1 MRSETKAART
11 RKRLK
16 AQRARSKELE
26 RKREYKR
33 LTAGNGRFETNTDA
47 IVAANPDDENNG
59 IAAMYSDHGKGA
71 DAIRSFDERTP
82 EALAKSEAENEA
94 RELALDKA
102 DRRKYEQTMDELR
115 QCGKAHLC
123 PTLKIIVKN
132 RNLPTEE
139 KRECNI
145 LTMALQLRNQRSARQ
160 TGTRRKSDT
169 NAT

>member
-11 RKRLK
+11 RKRVNAARRHEIKK
-16 AQRARSKELE
+16 AKDRAYVRNT
-26 RKREYKR
+26 R
-33 LTAGNGRFETNTDA
+33 GNGRFETNTDA

-59 IAAMYSDHGKGA
+59 VAAMYSDHGKGA
-71 DAIRSFDERTP
+71 DEIRSFDERTP

-145 LTMALQLRNQRSARQ
+145 LTMALQLKNQRSARQ